1 MVIEHDMIGIHT
13 SGLAITPDH
22 SMPQVVAHVATRYGD
37 KPFAVGEDGRVT
49 SFAAFETRVAGLG
62 RRLLDLGVKPGDRVA
77 IWAPNSV
84 EWIIAATAAECIGAI
99 MVPVNTRFKG
109 LEARYVLETAR
120 ATALFTTGGFLGI
133 DFVEMLGSVTGGATA
148 GRPFADLPHL
158 AHVIR
163 MDEPDFAPAEVIA
176 AARQPYAEA
185 AAQVTPATII
195 DILYTSGTTGYPK
208 GAMHNHGQAVLMV
221 MLYNTTN
228 DLRADDRA
236 VVINPFFHSFGY
248 RSGWMSALVAGMTV
262 YPIAMFDPGQVLALI
277 DRERISV
284 LAGAPA
290 IFHSLI
296 NHPDLGRYAIGS
308 LRSGHTGGAKT
319 PPDIIRAG
327 YETLGFDIFLTSYG
341 QTEATALISTNLPGD
356 PLETIQTTV
365 GRPLPGVEVRIVDA
379 AGQPVQPDE
388 SGELLVRG
396 PLVMQGYFENP
407 TATAAAIDSDGWL
420 HTGDVAVQ
428 QADGR
433 LRILDRMKDVVIVG
447 GFNAYPVEIELMLAT
462 HPAIAEVAV
471 IGVADDR
478 LGEVCAACVILKPG
492 ETLTLEALTAWS
504 RERMANY
511 KVPRALHLMEAFP
524 RTPLSK
530 VQKFKLVE
538 AIHGSP
544 PAAGT
549 ERAE

>member
-1 MVIEHDMIGIHT
+1 MFEDDGTGIHT
-13 SGLAITPDH
+13 SGLRITSDLT
-22 SMPQVVAHVATRYGD
+22 MPRVVAHVAARFGD
-37 KPFAVGEDGRVT
+37 KPFAIGEDGRVT
-49 SFAAFETRVAGLG
+49 SFSTFGARVAGLG
-62 RRLLDLGVKPGDRVA
+62 ARLLDLGVQPGDRVA

-84 EWIIAATAAECIGAI
+84 EWIIAATAVECISAI

-109 LEARYVLETAR
+109 VEARYVLETAR
-120 ATALFTTGGFLGI
+120 ATVLFTCGEFLGI
-133 DFVEMLGSVTGGATA
+133 DFLDMLGGATGGPA
-148 GRPFADLPHL
+148 IDRPFAELPHL
-158 AHVIR
+158 AHVLR
-163 MDEPDFAPAEVIA
+163 MDEADFAPAQVTA
-176 AARQPYAEA
+176 TARQNYVEA
-185 AAQVTPATII
+185 ASRVTPATII

-208 GAMHNHGQAVLMV
+208 GAMHSHGQAILMV
-221 MLYNTTN
+221 MLYNRAN

-236 VVINPFFHSFGY
+236 IVVNPFFHSFGY

-262 YPIAMFDPGQVLALI
+262 YPVSVFDPKQVLELI

-290 IFHSLI
+290 IFQSLI
-296 NHPDLGRYAIGS
+296 NHPDLRSHDIRS

-356 PLETIQTTV
+356 PLDVIQTTV
-365 GRPLPGVEVRIVDA
+365 GRPLPGVEVSIVDPI
-379 AGQPVQPDE
+379 GQAVQPGE

-407 TATAAAIDSDGWL
+407 AATSAAIDSEGWL

-471 IGVADDR
+471 IGAADDR

-492 ETLTLEALTAWS
+492 ATLTLEELTAWS
-504 RERMANY
+504 RDRMANY
-511 KVPRALHLMEAFP
+511 KVPRALHLLDAFP
-524 RTPLSK
+524 RTPLGK
-530 VQKFKLVE
+530 VQKFKLAE
-538 AIHGSP
+538 AIYGSP
-544 PAAGT
+544 PET
-549 ERAE
+549 ETVRIQ